1 MSRIYITETGDM
13 IDDIAFKIYNDEN
26 MVALLLDAN
35 PGLVEQPPILPRGLE
50 IILPDVQ
57 KTPTTNPIDSIWT

>member
-13 IDDIAFKIYNDEN
+13 IDDIAFKIYNDET
-26 MVALLLDAN
+26 MVAMLLDAN

-50 IILPDVQ
+50 IILPDAPEPL
-57 KTPTTNPIDSIWT
+57 TPNPINTIWT